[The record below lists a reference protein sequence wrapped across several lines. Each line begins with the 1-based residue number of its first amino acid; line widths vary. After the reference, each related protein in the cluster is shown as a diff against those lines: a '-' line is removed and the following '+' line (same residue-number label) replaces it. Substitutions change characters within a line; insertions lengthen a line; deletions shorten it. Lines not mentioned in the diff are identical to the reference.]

1 MRKAEVK
8 HRNTVKLERLQRF
21 LSWAAERHPDF
32 VPKKNHQEKW
42 FSTYIGHQPP
52 EIGRAARLFWLGLDE
67 PTVDAN
73 LEGAESQSLIGRLL
87 NRDLNDYSCNVDIFG
102 IEKTLDCGPVQNLL
116 EPELAL
122 RIPDSTSIDE
132 FEANVDDAIE
142 ALVRDRLHVLERPF
156 ASMTDEQKMRVL
168 DRLPVRLSRLDDFAA
183 KAVDILNEVKHEL
196 RYVVELRHGDVALD
210 LQRRIPGGQG
220 HVLSDQDVAELKAQ
234 DRQDLLAKFETMIEE
249 AGDFD
254 LQLLGEKRLT
264 EVFMMEP
271 KKLRRTIRF
280 ARQDHK
286 EKMAFAVLLEN
297 NPRFVH
303 YHKLYAAR
311 RITRTWTALLG
322 PTNSGKTHQAI
333 EAMTGVV
340 HAIYLSPLR
349 LMALENQERIE
360 SMGVPC
366 SLVTGEEEII
376 REGATHYC
384 CTVEEFARFRHQ
396 PWDVVVIDEV
406 QMMADSQRGWAWV
419 DALVSAYTPELIMTG
434 PELIRP
440 SLKTLCDLCE
450 DELVVKRTK
459 RLSPVEV
466 ARRSTTL
473 KQLDEG
479 SMLVAFSRKTVLEL
493 KSMLEMT
500 GKSVSVVYGALSPEV
515 RREQARRFREGE
527 ADIMVAT
534 DAVGMGLNMPAH
546 TLCFYTD
553 EKYDGI
559 QNRQLKVQEVKQIGG
574 RAGRFGHHDSGLI
587 TALDAQTLQSI
598 KRLFHSEDLPVDLS
612 QFQVRPSIEHLQAI
626 SELMDEPS
634 LLRAW
639 LTFNRNINYGD
650 EFISVLPDELAEWI
664 KLIDD
669 PTIDLPLRWIFA
681 CTPIRG
687 GLDSPASI
695 FAQQWLKKVAQD
707 KEVPLPRLIIDADL
721 ATLESSLHVI
731 ETYLHLARTLPAHFP
746 ALEQA
751 EQHRSLLNGA
761 ITRELSRQR
770 KPRSSDRRR
779 LSGET
784 RNCKQCGKAMPMAER
799 QFRLCQNCFQEQRSK
814 DQPSAKR
821 RAPKRVKT

>member
-8 HRNTVKLERLQRF
+8 HRHAIKLERLQRF
-21 LSWAAERHPDF
+21 LTWTTARYPDF
-32 VPKKNHQEKW
+32 VPKRNHQENW
-42 FSTYIGHQPP
+42 FSIYVGHQPP
-52 EIGRAARLFWLGLDE
+52 EIGRAARLLWLGLDE
-67 PTVDAN
+67 ATVEAVLADPSAAG
-73 LEGAESQSLIGRLL
+73 LVGRLL
-87 NRDLNDYSCNVDIFG
+87 ARDMNGFSCTVDVFG
-102 IEKTLDCGPVQNLL
+102 VEKTFDCGQVQNLQ
-116 EPELAL
+116 EPDFAL
-122 RIPDSTSIDE
+122 SIADSTSLAQ
-132 FEANVDDAIE
+132 FETHVRDALQ
-142 ALVRDRLHVLERPF
+142 ALVRGRLQVLEKPF
-156 ASMTDEQKMRVL
+156 ASMSEEQRIRCLDPMSPVL
-168 DRLPVRLSRLDDFAA
+168 SKLDTFAA
-183 KAVDILNEVKHEL
+183 RAVDIVNEVKHEL
-196 RYVVELRHGDVALD
+196 RYQIELRQGDVALVM
-210 LQRRIPGGQG
+210 QRRIPAGQG
-220 HVLSDQDVAELKAQ
+220 HVLNDREVAEHKEE
-234 DRQDLLAKFETMIEE
+234 DRQALIDKFQMMLEE

-264 EVFMMEP
+264 EIFMMEP

-280 ARQDHK
+280 ASQDHR

-297 NPRFVH
+297 NPRFMH

-311 RITRTWTALLG
+311 RLTRQWTALLG

-333 EAMTGVV
+333 EAMTAVER
-340 HAIYLSPLR
+340 AIYLSPLR

-366 SLVTGEEEII
+366 SLVTGEEEIL

-396 PWDVVVIDEV
+396 HWDVVVIDEV

-434 PELIRP
+434 PMLIQP

-466 ARRSTTL
+466 ARRATSL

-493 KSMLEMT
+493 KALLEMT

-527 ADIMVAT
+527 ADLMVAT
-534 DAVGMGLNMPAH
+534 DAVGMGLNLPAH

-559 QNRQLKVQEVKQIGG
+559 QNRQLRVQEVKQIGG
-574 RAGRFGHHDSGLI
+574 RAGRFGHHDSGTI
-587 TALDAQTLQSI
+587 TALDGQTLQSI
-598 KRLFHSEDLPVDLS
+598 RQLFNSPDQPVDLS

-626 SELMDEPS
+626 AELMNDPS

-639 LTFNRNINYGD
+639 LTFNRNINYGE
-650 EFISVLPDELAEWI
+650 EFISILPDELAEWI

-669 PTIDLPLRWIFA
+669 PQIDLQLRWIFA

-687 GLDSPASI
+687 GLDSPAATY
-695 FAQQWLKKVAQD
+695 AQQWLKKIAQD
-707 KEVPLPRLIIDADL
+707 KTIELPKLFIEADL
-721 ATLESSLHVI
+721 ATLESTLHVI
-731 ETYLHLARTLPAHFP
+731 ETYLHLARTLPAYFP

-751 EQHRSLLNGA
+751 EGHRSLLNEA
-761 ITRELSRQR
+761 ITRELSRRR

-779 LSGET
+779 VSGES
-784 RNCKQCGKAMPMAER
+784 RNCQQCGKAMPVLSR
-799 QFRLCQNCFQEQRSK
+799 QFRLCQSCFRDQR
-814 DQPSAKR
+814 P
-821 RAPKRVKT
+821 

>member
-1 MRKAEVK
+1 MRKAEIK
-8 HRNTVKLERLQRF
+8 HRHARKLERLQRF
-21 LSWAAERHPDF
+21 LDWATERHPDF
-32 VPKKNHQEKW
+32 VPKKNHQENW

-67 PTVDAN
+67 PTVNAS
-73 LEGAESQSLIGRLL
+73 LERVDPESLIGRLL
-87 NRDLNDYSCNVDIFG
+87 NRDLNDYSCNVDVFG
-102 IEKTLDCGPVQNLL
+102 VEKTFDCGPVQHLL
-116 EPELAL
+116 EPDFAL
-122 RIPDSTSIDE
+122 RIGDSASTDA
-132 FEANVDDAIE
+132 FEAHVRDAIE
-142 ALVRDRLHVLERPF
+142 TLVRDRLHVLERPF
-156 ASMTDEQKMRVL
+156 ASMTEEQKERCL
-168 DRLPVRLSRLDDFAA
+168 QRLQPKLSRLDDFAA
-183 KAVDILNEVKHEL
+183 KAVDIVNEVKHEL
-196 RYVVELRHGDVALD
+196 RYVVELRHGDIALD
-210 LQRRIPGGQG
+210 MQRRIAGGQG
-220 HVLSDQDVAELKAQ
+220 HVLSEQDVAELKAD
-234 DRQDLLAKFETMIEE
+234 DRQAMNAKFEMMVEE

-254 LQLLGEKRLT
+254 LQVLGEKRLT
-264 EVFMMEP
+264 EIFMMEP

-333 EAMTGVV
+333 EAMTGVE

-376 REGATHYC
+376 REGATHFC

-419 DALVSAYTPELIMTG
+419 DALVSAYTPDLIMTG

-440 SLKTLCDLCE
+440 SLKTLCELCE

-466 ARRSTTL
+466 ARRATSL

-493 KSMLEMT
+493 KAMLEMT
-500 GKSVSVVYGALSPEV
+500 GKNVSVVYGALSPEV

-534 DAVGMGLNMPAH
+534 DAVGMGLNLPAH

-559 QNRQLKVQEVKQIGG
+559 QNRQLRVQEVKQIGG
-574 RAGRFGHHDSGLI
+574 RAGRFGHHDSGTI

-626 SELMDEPS
+626 AELMGDPG

-650 EFISVLPDELAEWI
+650 EFISVLPDELADWI

-687 GLDSPASI
+687 GLDSPAAI
-695 FAQQWLKKVAQD
+695 FTQQWLKKVAQD
-707 KEVPLPRLIIDADL
+707 KVVDLPRLLIDADL
-721 ATLESSLHVI
+721 ATLEGSLHII

-746 ALEQA
+746 SLEQA
-751 EQHRSLLNGA
+751 EQHRSLLNEA
-761 ITRELSRQR
+761 ITRELSRR
-770 KPRSSDRRR
+770 KKPRGSDRRR

-784 RNCKQCGKAMPMAER
+784 RHCQQCGKAMPVLSR
-799 QFRLCQNCFQEQRSK
+799 QFRLCQSCFRDQR
-814 DQPSAKR
+814 
-821 RAPKRVKT
+821 

>member
-1 MRKAEVK
+1 MRKAEAK
-8 HRNTVKLERLQRF
+8 HRHTHKLERLQRF
-21 LSWAAERHPDF
+21 LSWTAERHADF
-32 VPKKNHQEKW
+32 APKKNHQEKW
-42 FSTYIGHQPP
+42 FSTYLGYQPP

-67 PTVDAN
+67 ATVEASLEDA
-73 LEGAESQSLIGRLL
+73 EPSSLIGRLL
-87 NRDLNDYSCNVDIFG
+87 NRDVNDFSCTVDIFG
-102 IEKTLDCGPVQNLL
+102 IGKSLDCGPVQNLL
-116 EPELAL
+116 EPEFAL
-122 RIPDSTSIDE
+122 RIDDSESTDS
-132 FEANVDDAIE
+132 FERNVCEAVQ
-142 ALVRDRLHVLERPF
+142 ALVRDRLHVLEKPF
-156 ASMTDEQKMRVL
+156 TNLSDEQKAQCL
-168 DRLPVRLSRLDDFAA
+168 ERLPARLSRLDDFAA
-183 KAVDILNEVKHEL
+183 RAVDIVNEVKHEL
-196 RYVVELRHGDVALD
+196 RYVVELRHGELALD
-210 LQRRIPGGQG
+210 MQRRITGGQG
-220 HVLSDQDVAELKAQ
+220 HVLSEQEVAQLKDE
-234 DRQDLLAKFETMIEE
+234 DRQAMNAKFEMMIEE
-249 AGDFD
+249 AQDFD

-280 ARQDHK
+280 AREDNR

-322 PTNSGKTHQAI
+322 PTNSGKTYQATQ
-333 EAMTGVV
+333 AMTGVT

-384 CTVEEFARFRHQ
+384 CTVEEFARFRHES
-396 PWDVVVIDEV
+396 WDVVVIDEV

-419 DALVSAYTPELIMTG
+419 DALVSAYTQDLIMTG
-434 PELIRP
+434 PELIQP

-450 DELVVKRTK
+450 DQLVVKRTK
-459 RLSPVEV
+459 RLSPVDV
-466 ARRSTTL
+466 ARRATTL
-473 KQLDEG
+473 KQLDAG

-493 KSMLEMT
+493 KAMLEMT

-527 ADIMVAT
+527 ADLMVAT
-534 DAVGMGLNMPAH
+534 DAVGMGLNLPAH

-587 TALDAQTLQSI
+587 TALDGQTLQSI
-598 KRLFHSEDLPVDLS
+598 KRLFHSADLPVDLS

-626 SELMDEPS
+626 SDLMNEPS

-650 EFISVLPDELAEWI
+650 EFISILPDELAEWI

-687 GLDSPASI
+687 GLDSPAAV

-707 KEVPLPRLIIDADL
+707 KEIPLPRLIIDADL

-751 EQHRSLLNGA
+751 EEHRSLLNGA

-779 LSGET
+779 VSGDN
-784 RNCKQCGKAMPMAER
+784 RNCKGCGKAMPMAAR
-799 QFRLCQNCFQEQRSK
+799 KFRLCQSCFSE
-814 DQPSAKR
+814 KR
-821 RAPKRVKT
+821 K

>member
-8 HRNTVKLERLQRF
+8 HRNTVRLERLQRF
-21 LSWAAERHPDF
+21 LTWATAQHPDF
-32 VPKKNHQEKW
+32 VPKKNHQENW
-42 FSTYIGHQPP
+42 FSTYLGHQPA

-67 PTVDAN
+67 ATVESVLADAGSAG
-73 LEGAESQSLIGRLL
+73 LVGRLL
-87 NRDLNDYSCNVDIFG
+87 ARDLNGFSCSVDIFG
-102 IEKTLDCGPVQNLL
+102 VEKTFDCGPVQNLL
-116 EPELAL
+116 EPDFAL
-122 RIPDSTSIDE
+122 RIADSASLAD
-132 FEANVDDAIE
+132 FEEHVCEALQ
-142 ALVRDRLHVLERPF
+142 ALVRSRLQVLERPF
-156 ASMTDEQKMRVL
+156 ASMSEEQRIRCL
-168 DRLPVRLSRLDDFAA
+168 DQLSPMLSRLEHFAA
-183 KAVDILNEVKHEL
+183 RTVDIVNEVKHEL
-196 RYVVELRHGDVALD
+196 RYQVELRQGEVALVM
-210 LQRRIPGGQG
+210 QRRIPAGQG
-220 HVLSDQDVAELKAQ
+220 HVLSEREVAERKEE
-234 DRQDLLAKFETMIEE
+234 DRQALIAKFEMMLEE

-254 LQLLGEKRLT
+254 LQMLGEKRLT
-264 EVFMMEP
+264 EIFMMEP

-297 NPRFVH
+297 DPRFMH

-311 RITRTWTALLG
+311 RLTRQWTALLG
-322 PTNSGKTHQAI
+322 PTNSGKTHRAI
-333 EAMTGVV
+333 EAMTAVER
-340 HAIYLSPLR
+340 AIYLSPLR

-366 SLVTGEEEII
+366 SLVTGEEEIL

-396 PWDVVVIDEV
+396 HWDVVVIDEV

-434 PELIRP
+434 PALIQP
-440 SLKTLCDLCE
+440 SLKTLCALCE
-450 DELVVKRTK
+450 DELVVRHTK

-466 ARRSTTL
+466 ARRATSL

-493 KSMLEMT
+493 KALLEMT

-527 ADIMVAT
+527 ADLMVAT
-534 DAVGMGLNMPAH
+534 DAVGMGLNLPAH

-559 QNRQLKVQEVKQIGG
+559 QNRQLRVQEVKQIGG
-574 RAGRFGHHDSGLI
+574 RAGRFGHHDSGTI
-587 TALDAQTLQSI
+587 TALDGQTLQAI
-598 KRLFHSEDLPVDLS
+598 RQLFNSPDQPVDLS

-626 SELMDEPS
+626 AELMNDPS

-639 LTFNRNINYGD
+639 LTFNRNINYGA
-650 EFISVLPDELAEWI
+650 EFISILPDELAEWI

-669 PTIDLPLRWIFA
+669 PTIDLQLRWIFA

-687 GLDSPASI
+687 GLDSPAGTL
-695 FAQQWLKKVAQD
+695 AQQWLKKIAQD
-707 KEVPLPRLIIDADL
+707 KAIELPRLFIEADL
-721 ATLESSLHVI
+721 ATLESTLHVI

-751 EQHRSLLNGA
+751 EGHRSLLNEA
-761 ITRELSRQR
+761 ITRELSRRR

-779 LSGET
+779 VSGES
-784 RNCKQCGKAMPMAER
+784 RNCQQCGKAMPVLSR
-799 QFRLCQNCFQEQRSK
+799 QFRLCQSCFRNQR
-814 DQPSAKR
+814 P
-821 RAPKRVKT
+821 